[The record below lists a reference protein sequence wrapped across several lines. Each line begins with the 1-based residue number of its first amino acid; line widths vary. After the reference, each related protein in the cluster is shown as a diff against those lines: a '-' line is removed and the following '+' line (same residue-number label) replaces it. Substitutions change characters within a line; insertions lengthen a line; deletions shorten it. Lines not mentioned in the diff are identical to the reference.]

1 MTIGQPLKVTNQIG
15 SPISATH
22 NTHNDWLF
30 HSTTI
35 DRYKVSNLLLAPAI
49 LTISA
54 NIRLPPPPYRQ
65 ATALG
70 RFPLSLENG
79 SPWPPAPALMT
90 PKQMKGEKE
99 FGAAKA
105 KYRPRFGPIKQ

>member
-1 MTIGQPLKVTNQIG
+1 
-15 SPISATH
+15 
-22 NTHNDWLF
+22 LF

-54 NIRLPPPPYRQ
+54 EHLFTASPYRQ
-65 ATALG
+65 ATALA
-70 RFPLSLENG
+70 RFPLSLETVCLG
-79 SPWPPAPALMT
+79 HPAPALMT

-99 FGAAKA
+99 FGAAKT
-105 KYRPRFGPIKQ
+105 KYRPRFGPIKR

>member
-1 MTIGQPLKVTNQIG
+1 
-15 SPISATH
+15 
-22 NTHNDWLF
+22 LF

-54 NIRLPPPPYRQ
+54 KHSFTASATDKLPPLVVFLCPWKTVR
-65 ATALG
+65 LG
-70 RFPLSLENG
+70 H
-79 SPWPPAPALMT
+79 PAPALMT

-105 KYRPRFGPIKQ
+105 KYRPRFGPIKR

>member
-1 MTIGQPLKVTNQIG
+1 
-15 SPISATH
+15 
-22 NTHNDWLF
+22 LF

-54 NIRLPPPPYRQ
+54 NIVYRLRLQTGYRPWSFSSVP
-65 ATALG
+65 G
-70 RFPLSLENG
+70 KRFAFG
-79 SPWPPAPALMT
+79 HPAPALMT

-105 KYRPRFGPIKQ
+105 KYRPRFGPIKR